1 MSIHN
6 PSTSRWKSRKT
17 PMSPQY
23 PVPTVKLRNF
33 RKMLQLSLNK
43 GYGHEIETVWLV
55 RDTN

>member
-43 GYGHEIETVWLV
+43 GYGHEIETVRL
-55 RDTN
+55 